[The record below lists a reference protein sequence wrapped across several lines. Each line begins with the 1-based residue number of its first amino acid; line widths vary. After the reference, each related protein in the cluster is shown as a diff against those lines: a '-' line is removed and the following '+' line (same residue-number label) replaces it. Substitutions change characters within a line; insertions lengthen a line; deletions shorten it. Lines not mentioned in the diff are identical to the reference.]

1 MLAGGARAGSTAE
14 KVAAAAAARV
24 PRVPP
29 LPEQQQLVEEG
40 LTLLVV
46 GVGARVRWCAPF

>member
-14 KVAAAAAARV
+14 RVAAAAAARV